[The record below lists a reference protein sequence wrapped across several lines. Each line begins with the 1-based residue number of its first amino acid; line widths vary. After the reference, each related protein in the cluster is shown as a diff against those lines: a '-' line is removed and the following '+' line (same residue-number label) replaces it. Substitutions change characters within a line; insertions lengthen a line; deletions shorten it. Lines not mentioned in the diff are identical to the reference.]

1 MVVPYVVVI
10 GKSVEILFRPA
21 ILLRASRASFL
32 VQVRKFPR
40 NAEPSAKMFNQ
51 PRCPF
56 PV

>member
-40 NAEPSAKMFNQ
+40 NAEPSAKMSSQ
-51 PRCPF
+51 PRFPF
-56 PV
+56 PF